1 MAPET
6 VDMQAAR
13 ENRSERLDVRA
24 TPAAKHLLQRA
35 AQVQQRTVSEFVLQ
49 SALAAAAETLAER
62 RHFELDNERWEAFL
76 TALDAPPKPK
86 PRLERLL
93 KEPGV
98 FD

>member
-1 MAPET
+1 
-6 VDMQAAR
+6 MQANR
-13 ENRSERLDVRA
+13 ESRSERLDVRA
-24 TPAAKHLLQRA
+24 SPSAKHLLQRA

-62 RHFELDNERWEAFL
+62 RHFELDDERWQAFL
-76 TALDAPPKPK
+76 AALDAPPTPK

-93 KEPGV
+93 REPGV